1 MDQSDQ
7 TATAG
12 RDFVQTSGTL
22 TFKHGETE
30 QLITVELLD
39 NGQDVR
45 DETFAVQ
52 LTNIAPKG
60 AKLSKKSLKLINI
73 ITDQETKKK

>member
-1 MDQSDQ
+1 
-7 TATAG
+7 
-12 RDFVQTSGTL
+12 
-22 TFKHGETE
+22 
-30 QLITVELLD
+30 LD

-52 LTNIAPKG
+52 LANVAPRG

-73 ITDQETKKK
+73 ITDQETKKKQEILDQILKKIEDE